1 MKLSELSGKEII
13 HIQRAERMGVL
24 GETDVEFDPVTGAV
38 KSVLVPLGR
47 WGAFSKG
54 QKELAIP
61 WQSIRTIGDEMIL
74 IDQAEHDQ
82 GSQSAQVLHTI
93 EQKEGQIEE

>member
-24 GETDVEFDPVTGAV
+24 GDTDVEFNPETGVVEA
-38 KSVLVPLGR
+38 VLVPLGR
-47 WGAFSKG
+47 WPSFQKN

-61 WQSIRTIGDEMIL
+61 WKSIRTIGDEMIL
-74 IDQAEHDQ
+74 IDQDDDDQ
-82 GSQSAQVLHTI
+82 VSSQKDPTLHTI
-93 EQKEGQIEE
+93 GQKEDH

>member
-24 GETDVEFDPVTGAV
+24 GETDVEFNPETGAV
-38 KSVLVPLGR
+38 EAVLVPLGR
-47 WGAFSKG
+47 WPSFQKN

-61 WQSIRTIGDEMIL
+61 WRSIRTIGDEMIL
-74 IDQAEHDQ
+74 IDQDDDQ
-82 GSQSAQVLHTI
+82 PSSQKEPILHTI
-93 EQKEGQIEE
+93 GQNEDQ